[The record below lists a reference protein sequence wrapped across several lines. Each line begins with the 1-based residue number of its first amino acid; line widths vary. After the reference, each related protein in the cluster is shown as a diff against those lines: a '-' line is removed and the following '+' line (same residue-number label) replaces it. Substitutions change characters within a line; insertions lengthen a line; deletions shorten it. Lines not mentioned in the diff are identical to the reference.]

1 MLIRLVSLQVQ
12 KQMAREYEQLKATVA
27 TLQMF
32 QHEGEKA
39 ITPLSGSEYIYLVRG
54 LPIRLVS
61 RGFAHA
67 CGIGLA

>member
-1 MLIRLVSLQVQ
+1 MDWWAILLVAQVQ

-39 ITPLSGSEYIYLVRG
+39 ITPLTGSEYLHPCNSVMEN
-54 LPIRLVS
+54 LPL
-61 RGFAHA
+61 FW
-67 CGIGLA
+67 LD